1 MSEFGEGVFDVVDGR
16 GECRVGVGT
25 VEVAGTAGDGVAGS
39 EDVGEGRLRVFIAKV
54 VSHGVQVA

>member
-1 MSEFGEGVFDVVDGR
+1 MSEFGEGVFDVVDGG

-25 VEVAGTAGDGVAGS
+25 EEVAGTAGDGVGS